1 MIIYDYLIERI
12 LTEDLPYGDITTE
25 AMGISHIKGIMEFR
39 ARFDCVLGGVAE
51 ACAVLKKAGAVPE
64 VILPAGS
71 RVKAG
76 TLFLTATGTAGQLHA
91 GWKVS
96 QNIME
101 YASGIATRTRE
112 IVDNA
117 KKGNPAVVV
126 ACTRKS
132 FPGAKTIC
140 MNAVEAGG
148 AVPHRLGLSET
159 FLLFDN
165 HKAFFKSEAE
175 ANAALEKACASLP
188 EKKPAVE
195 ADSLDAA
202 LRAAGA
208 GAGNIQFDKV
218 KPETLGE
225 WVKLIKAEYPGIVIA
240 AAGGVNASNAEEY
253 ARTGIDV
260 AVTSS
265 VYWGKPADIE
275 AVMRPSEQ
283 L

>member
-1 MIIYDYLIERI
+1 LIIYDQLIER
-12 LTEDLPYGDITTE
+12 LLSEDVPYGDITTE
-25 AMGISHIKGIMEFR
+25 AMGIANVSGIMEFR
-39 ARFDCVLGGVAE
+39 ARFDCVLGGVSE
-51 ACAVLKKAGAVPE
+51 AFAVLKKAGTEPE
-64 VILPAGS
+64 IIYNSGS
-71 RVKAG
+71 KVKAG
-76 TLFLTATGTAGQLHA
+76 TLFMTAKGTAGQLHT
-91 GWKVS
+91 GWKVA

-132 FPGAKTIC
+132 LPGAKTIC

-159 FLLFDN
+159 FLMFEN
-165 HKAFFKSEAE
+165 HSVFFEKESDAY
-175 ANAALEKACASLP
+175 AALEKACSKLP

-202 LRAAGA
+202 LRAAKA

-218 KPETLGE
+218 KPETLKE
-225 WVKLIKAEYPGIVIA
+225 WIKLIKAEYPHIIIA

-253 ARTGIDV
+253 ALTGIDV

-275 AVMRPSEQ
+275 VVMRP